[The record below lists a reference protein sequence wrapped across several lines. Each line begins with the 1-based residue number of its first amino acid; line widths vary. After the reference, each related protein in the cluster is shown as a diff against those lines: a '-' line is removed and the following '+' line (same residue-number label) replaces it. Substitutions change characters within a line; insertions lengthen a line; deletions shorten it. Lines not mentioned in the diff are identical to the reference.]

1 MAEIVNIRD
10 AKTSLSRLIER
21 TICGEDI
28 VIARAGKPLVR
39 LTPIEPIGPRVPGLL
54 KGLVIPDELFA
65 PMTEE
70 ELADW
75 E

>member
-1 MAEIVNIRD
+1 MSEIVNIYD
-10 AKTSLSRLIER
+10 AKTNLSRLIER
-21 TICGEDI
+21 ATSVEDI

-39 LTPIEPIGPRVPGLL
+39 LTPIDPIGPRVPGQL

-70 ELADW
+70 ELAEW

>member
-21 TICGEDI
+21 AICGE
-28 VIARAGKPLVR
+28 GKPLVR